1 MKFNDLDTKMRV
13 YETSHD
19 YNVLPGMYMI
29 ARLDGKGFTKL
40 TKDKYTKPFDNVFS
54 SYMKTTLKE
63 TVLNHGFS
71 FIYAY
76 TQSDEISLLF
86 NLEENTFNRKLRKL
100 NSTLAGIASAEF
112 TFISGHKGSFDCRIC
127 QLPNI
132 ELVQDY
138 FSWRQEDAYRNCLNA
153 YCYWTLRH
161 NDFSAGKATSLMN
174 GLTNGKKL
182 ELLFSYGVNFQQ
194 IKDWHKRG
202 TEFYY
207 KTIMKEGWNPLLK
220 ETTLVLRKQFI
231 EEEIACHGEQQ
242 RLKLKQLIKSY
253 E

>member
-1 MKFNDLDTKMRV
+1 MKFNELDTKMRV

-54 SYMKTTLKE
+54 GYMKTTLKE
-63 TVLNHGFS
+63 TMINHGFS

-112 TFISGHKGSFDCRIC
+112 TFISGQKGSFDCRIC

-132 ELVQDY
+132 ELVEDY

-161 NDFSAGKATSLMN
+161 NGFSAGKATSLMN
-174 GLTNGKKL
+174 GLHNDKKL
-182 ELLFSYGVNFQQ
+182 ELLFSYGINFKQVD
-194 IKDWHKRG
+194 DWHKRG

-207 KTIMKEGWNPLLK
+207 KTIVKEGWNPLLQ
-220 ETTLVLRKQFI
+220 ESTMVLRKQLI
-231 EEEIACHGEQQ
+231 EAAVSCSGDKQ
-242 RLKLKQLIKSY
+242 RLKLRQLL
-253 E
+253 

>member
-100 NSTLAGIASAEF
+100 NSA
-112 TFISGHKGSFDCRIC
+112 
-127 QLPNI
+127 
-132 ELVQDY
+132 
-138 FSWRQEDAYRNCLNA
+138 
-153 YCYWTLRH
+153 
-161 NDFSAGKATSLMN
+161 
-174 GLTNGKKL
+174 
-182 ELLFSYGVNFQQ
+182 
-194 IKDWHKRG
+194 
-202 TEFYY
+202 
-207 KTIMKEGWNPLLK
+207 
-220 ETTLVLRKQFI
+220 
-231 EEEIACHGEQQ
+231 
-242 RLKLKQLIKSY
+242 
-253 E
+253 